1 MRRFIER
8 LMILLL
14 LVSVITSLGTVML
27 PRAAYYVHRGRME
40 DFQSMSRKALRFVF
54 LAAAPCMV
62 FFFLFARPTIGLLS
76 GPDFLPAVRPMRVLM
91 PTVLLI
97 GVTNILGIEIMVPTD
112 RERYVLYSVVA
123 GALIDL
129 ILNAVLI
136 PIYSATGAAVSTLIA
151 EAAVLLIQLW
161 FLRREAR
168 NVFAGISYGKILL
181 SLLPAALISFWLIRV
196 SWSDFTTLLLAAPLF
211 FGAIGMTV
219 AGWIL
224 AVKDENADKP
234 VMDAEIVRNLTVS
247 RVKTPS
253 EAMLEE
259 QKKQKQLAL
268 TGWGLFALCMVPIAI
283 YVLNGKHFPDGNLEE
298 MIAALAIHV
307 FPWIILGLGCLCI
320 STILQEKSIQRE
332 TAAAQEQ
339 LKAEKAAAGKPK
351 AATAD
356 AEAANSKAAVKT
368 APADA
373 PEADSRPDAAEVKT
387 DSKPEATGAEAGSE
401 PVKKAAAPAKKPDA
415 KRRLQLIVAIA
426 AVVFIILGV
435 MNGSAKAVYTKAAN
449 ICTECVGL
457 G

>member
-1 MRRFIER
+1 MAEKKTYLIVQSV
-8 LMILLL
+8 LCVLLCVL
-14 LVSVITSLGTVML
+14 
-27 PRAAYYVHRGRME
+27 
-40 DFQSMSRKALRFVF
+40 
-54 LAAAPCMV
+54 LAA
-62 FFFLFARPTIGLLS
+62 S
-76 GPDFLPAVRPMRVLM
+76 
-91 PTVLLI
+91 
-97 GVTNILGIEIMVPTD
+97 
-112 RERYVLYSVVA
+112 
-123 GALIDL
+123 
-129 ILNAVLI
+129 
-136 PIYSATGAAVSTLIA
+136 AVSIYREGVAHRA
-151 EAAVLLIQLW
+151 EDPMASIYT
-161 FLRREAR
+161 REKTAEK
-168 NVFAGISYGKILL
+168 FKPI
-181 SLLPAALISFWLIRV
+181 
-196 SWSDFTTLLLAAPLF
+196 APLF

-307 FPWIILGLGCLCI
+307 FPWIILGLGCLSI
-320 STILQEKSIQRE
+320 SSILQEKSIQRE

-339 LKAEKAAAGKPK
+339 LKAEKAPADKPK
-351 AATAD
+351 AAAAD
-356 AEAANSKAAVKT
+356 ASAGSRPEVKAA
-368 APADA
+368 PACA
-373 PEADSRPDAAEVKT
+373 PEAAEAEADSNAAAEASAEDRPEAPEARPDGKPAAAAAAAEG
-387 DSKPEATGAEAGSE
+387 KPEAPEAKPGSKQ
-401 PVKKAAAPAKKPDA
+401 KKGAAPAQKTDA

-435 MNGSAKAVYTKAAN
+435 INGSAKAVYTKAAN

>member
-1 MRRFIER
+1 MAEKKTYLIVQSV
-8 LMILLL
+8 LCVLLCVL
-14 LVSVITSLGTVML
+14 
-27 PRAAYYVHRGRME
+27 
-40 DFQSMSRKALRFVF
+40 
-54 LAAAPCMV
+54 LAA
-62 FFFLFARPTIGLLS
+62 S
-76 GPDFLPAVRPMRVLM
+76 
-91 PTVLLI
+91 
-97 GVTNILGIEIMVPTD
+97 
-112 RERYVLYSVVA
+112 
-123 GALIDL
+123 
-129 ILNAVLI
+129 
-136 PIYSATGAAVSTLIA
+136 AVSIYREGVAHRA
-151 EAAVLLIQLW
+151 EDPMASIYT
-161 FLRREAR
+161 REKTAEK
-168 NVFAGISYGKILL
+168 FKPI
-181 SLLPAALISFWLIRV
+181 
-196 SWSDFTTLLLAAPLF
+196 APLF

-307 FPWIILGLGCLCI
+307 FPWIILGLGCLSI
-320 STILQEKSIQRE
+320 SSILQEKSIQRE
-332 TAAAQEQ
+332 TASAQEQ
-339 LKAEKAAAGKPK
+339 LKAEKAPADKPK
-351 AATAD
+351 AAAAD
-356 AEAANSKAAVKT
+356 ASAGSRPEVKAA
-368 APADA
+368 PAGA
-373 PEADSRPDAAEVKT
+373 PEAAAAEAKP
-387 DSKPEATGAEAGSE
+387 DSKPA
-401 PVKKAAAPAKKPDA
+401 AAAPAAEDRPEAAEARPDSKPAAAAAAAEGKPEAAELRPGSKQKKGAAPAQKTDT

-435 MNGSAKAVYTKAAN
+435 INGSAKAVYTKAAN

>member
-1 MRRFIER
+1 MTEKKTFLIVQSV
-8 LMILLL
+8 LCVLLCVL
-14 LVSVITSLGTVML
+14 
-27 PRAAYYVHRGRME
+27 
-40 DFQSMSRKALRFVF
+40 
-54 LAAAPCMV
+54 LAA
-62 FFFLFARPTIGLLS
+62 S
-76 GPDFLPAVRPMRVLM
+76 
-91 PTVLLI
+91 
-97 GVTNILGIEIMVPTD
+97 
-112 RERYVLYSVVA
+112 
-123 GALIDL
+123 
-129 ILNAVLI
+129 
-136 PIYSATGAAVSTLIA
+136 AVSIYREGVAHRA
-151 EAAVLLIQLW
+151 EDPMASIYT
-161 FLRREAR
+161 REKTAEK
-168 NVFAGISYGKILL
+168 FKPI
-181 SLLPAALISFWLIRV
+181 
-196 SWSDFTTLLLAAPLF
+196 APLF

-307 FPWIILGLGCLCI
+307 FPWIILGLGCLSI
-320 STILQEKSIQRE
+320 SSILQEKSIQRE

-339 LKAEKAAAGKPK
+339 LKAEKAPADKPK
-351 AATAD
+351 AAAAD
-356 AEAANSKAAVKT
+356 ASAGSRPEVKAA
-368 APADA
+368 PAGA
-373 PEADSRPDAAEVKT
+373 PEAAEAEADSKEAAPEAAAE
-387 DSKPEATGAEAGSE
+387 DKPEAPEARPDGKPAAAAAAAEGKPEAAEAKPGSRQ
-401 PVKKAAAPAKKPDA
+401 KKGAAPAQKTDA

-435 MNGSAKAVYTKAAN
+435 INGSAKAVYTKAAN

>member
-1 MRRFIER
+1 MAEKKTYLIVQSV
-8 LMILLL
+8 LCVLLCVL
-14 LVSVITSLGTVML
+14 
-27 PRAAYYVHRGRME
+27 
-40 DFQSMSRKALRFVF
+40 
-54 LAAAPCMV
+54 LAA
-62 FFFLFARPTIGLLS
+62 S
-76 GPDFLPAVRPMRVLM
+76 
-91 PTVLLI
+91 
-97 GVTNILGIEIMVPTD
+97 
-112 RERYVLYSVVA
+112 
-123 GALIDL
+123 
-129 ILNAVLI
+129 
-136 PIYSATGAAVSTLIA
+136 AVSIYREGLARRA
-151 EAAVLLIQLW
+151 EDPMASIYT
-161 FLRREAR
+161 REKTAEK
-168 NVFAGISYGKILL
+168 FKPI
-181 SLLPAALISFWLIRV
+181 
-196 SWSDFTTLLLAAPLF
+196 APLF

-307 FPWIILGLGCLCI
+307 FPWIILGLGCLSI
-320 STILQEKSIQRE
+320 SSILQEKSIQRE

-339 LKAEKAAAGKPK
+339 LKAEKATADKPK
-351 AATAD
+351 AAAAD
-356 AEAANSKAAVKT
+356 ASAGSRPEVKAA
-368 APADA
+368 PASA
-373 PEADSRPDAAEVKT
+373 PEAAAAEAKP
-387 DSKPEATGAEAGSE
+387 DSKPASTEASAEGKPEAAEAKPSSKPAAAAAAAEGKPEAAEAKPGSRQ
-401 PVKKAAAPAKKPDA
+401 KKGAAPAQKTDT

>member
-1 MRRFIER
+1 MAEKKTYLIVQSV
-8 LMILLL
+8 LCVLLCVL
-14 LVSVITSLGTVML
+14 
-27 PRAAYYVHRGRME
+27 
-40 DFQSMSRKALRFVF
+40 
-54 LAAAPCMV
+54 LAA
-62 FFFLFARPTIGLLS
+62 S
-76 GPDFLPAVRPMRVLM
+76 AVS
-91 PTVLLI
+91 I
-97 GVTNILGIEIMVPTD
+97 Y
-112 RERYVLYSVVA
+112 RE
-123 GALIDL
+123 
-129 ILNAVLI
+129 
-136 PIYSATGAAVSTLIA
+136 GAAHRA
-151 EAAVLLIQLW
+151 EDPMASIYT
-161 FLRREAR
+161 REKTAEK
-168 NVFAGISYGKILL
+168 FKPI
-181 SLLPAALISFWLIRV
+181 
-196 SWSDFTTLLLAAPLF
+196 APLF

-307 FPWIILGLGCLCI
+307 FPWIILGLGCLSI
-320 STILQEKSIQRE
+320 SSILQEKSIQRE

-339 LKAEKAAAGKPK
+339 LKAEKAPADKPK

-373 PEADSRPDAAEVKT
+373 PEADSRPEAAEVKT
-387 DSKPEATGAEAGSE
+387 DSKPEAAEVKTDSKPEAAGAEPGRQQAGKESGSPCE
-401 PVKKAAAPAKKPDA
+401 ENGRQTQAAADRGHRGGGLHHPGCH
-415 KRRLQLIVAIA
+415 KRQRKGRVHQSRKYLY
-426 AVVFIILGV
+426 GV
-435 MNGSAKAVYTKAAN
+435 CGPWIM
-449 ICTECVGL
+449 
-457 G
+457 

>member
-1 MRRFIER
+1 MAEKKTYLIVQSV
-8 LMILLL
+8 LCVLLCVL
-14 LVSVITSLGTVML
+14 
-27 PRAAYYVHRGRME
+27 
-40 DFQSMSRKALRFVF
+40 
-54 LAAAPCMV
+54 LAA
-62 FFFLFARPTIGLLS
+62 S
-76 GPDFLPAVRPMRVLM
+76 AVS
-91 PTVLLI
+91 I
-97 GVTNILGIEIMVPTD
+97 Y
-112 RERYVLYSVVA
+112 RE
-123 GALIDL
+123 
-129 ILNAVLI
+129 
-136 PIYSATGAAVSTLIA
+136 GAAHRA
-151 EAAVLLIQLW
+151 EDPMASIYT
-161 FLRREAR
+161 REKTAEK
-168 NVFAGISYGKILL
+168 FKPI
-181 SLLPAALISFWLIRV
+181 
-196 SWSDFTTLLLAAPLF
+196 APLF

-307 FPWIILGLGCLCI
+307 FPWIILGLGCLSI
-320 STILQEKSIQRE
+320 SAILQEKSIQRE

-339 LKAEKAAAGKPK
+339 LKAEKAPADKPK
-351 AATAD
+351 AAAAD
-356 AEAANSKAAVKT
+356 KAA
-368 APADA
+368 PAGA
-373 PEADSRPDAAEVKT
+373 PEAAEAEADSNAAAEASAE
-387 DSKPEATGAEAGSE
+387 DKPEAAEAKPGSRQ
-401 PVKKAAAPAKKPDA
+401 KKGAAPAQKTDT

-435 MNGSAKAVYTKAAN
+435 INGSAKAVYTKAAN

>member
-1 MRRFIER
+1 MAEKKTYLIVQSV
-8 LMILLL
+8 LCVLLCVL
-14 LVSVITSLGTVML
+14 
-27 PRAAYYVHRGRME
+27 
-40 DFQSMSRKALRFVF
+40 
-54 LAAAPCMV
+54 LAA
-62 FFFLFARPTIGLLS
+62 S
-76 GPDFLPAVRPMRVLM
+76 AVS
-91 PTVLLI
+91 I
-97 GVTNILGIEIMVPTD
+97 Y
-112 RERYVLYSVVA
+112 RE
-123 GALIDL
+123 
-129 ILNAVLI
+129 
-136 PIYSATGAAVSTLIA
+136 GAARRA
-151 EAAVLLIQLW
+151 EDPMASIYT
-161 FLRREAR
+161 REKTAEK
-168 NVFAGISYGKILL
+168 FKPI
-181 SLLPAALISFWLIRV
+181 
-196 SWSDFTTLLLAAPLF
+196 APLF

-307 FPWIILGLGCLCI
+307 FPWIILGLGCLSI
-320 STILQEKSIQRE
+320 SSILQEKSIQRE
-332 TAAAQEQ
+332 TASAQEQ
-339 LKAEKAAAGKPK
+339 LKAEKAPADKPK
-351 AATAD
+351 AATG
-356 AEAANSKAAVKT
+356 
-368 APADA
+368 A
-373 PEADSRPDAAEVKT
+373 PEAAAAEAKP
-387 DSKPEATGAEAGSE
+387 DSKPA
-401 PVKKAAAPAKKPDA
+401 AAAPAAEDRPEAPEARPDGKPAAAAAAAEGKPEAPEAKPGSKQKKGAAPAQKTDA

-435 MNGSAKAVYTKAAN
+435 INGSAKAVYTKAAN

>member
-1 MRRFIER
+1 MTEKKTFLIVQSV
-8 LMILLL
+8 LCVLLCVL
-14 LVSVITSLGTVML
+14 
-27 PRAAYYVHRGRME
+27 
-40 DFQSMSRKALRFVF
+40 
-54 LAAAPCMV
+54 LAA
-62 FFFLFARPTIGLLS
+62 S
-76 GPDFLPAVRPMRVLM
+76 
-91 PTVLLI
+91 
-97 GVTNILGIEIMVPTD
+97 
-112 RERYVLYSVVA
+112 
-123 GALIDL
+123 
-129 ILNAVLI
+129 
-136 PIYSATGAAVSTLIA
+136 AVSIYREGLAHRA
-151 EAAVLLIQLW
+151 EDPMASIYT
-161 FLRREAR
+161 REKTAEK
-168 NVFAGISYGKILL
+168 FKPI
-181 SLLPAALISFWLIRV
+181 
-196 SWSDFTTLLLAAPLF
+196 APLF

-283 YVLNGKHFPDGNLEE
+283 YMLNGKHFPDGNLEE

-307 FPWIILGLGCLCI
+307 FPWIILGLGCLSI
-320 STILQEKSIQRE
+320 SSILQEKSIQRE

-339 LKAEKAAAGKPK
+339 LKAEKAPADKPK
-351 AATAD
+351 AAAAD
-356 AEAANSKAAVKT
+356 ASAGSRPEVKAA
-368 APADA
+368 PAGA
-373 PEADSRPDAAEVKT
+373 PEAAAAEAKP
-387 DSKPEATGAEAGSE
+387 DSKPA
-401 PVKKAAAPAKKPDA
+401 AAAPAAEDRPEAAEARPDSKPAAAAPAAESRPEPAKAEPGSKQKKGAAPAQKTDA

-435 MNGSAKAVYTKAAN
+435 INGSAKAVYTKAAN

>member
-1 MRRFIER
+1 MTEKKTFLIVQSV
-8 LMILLL
+8 LCVLLCVL
-14 LVSVITSLGTVML
+14 
-27 PRAAYYVHRGRME
+27 
-40 DFQSMSRKALRFVF
+40 
-54 LAAAPCMV
+54 LAA
-62 FFFLFARPTIGLLS
+62 S
-76 GPDFLPAVRPMRVLM
+76 AVS
-91 PTVLLI
+91 I
-97 GVTNILGIEIMVPTD
+97 Y
-112 RERYVLYSVVA
+112 RE
-123 GALIDL
+123 
-129 ILNAVLI
+129 
-136 PIYSATGAAVSTLIA
+136 GAARRA
-151 EAAVLLIQLW
+151 EDPMASIYT
-161 FLRREAR
+161 REKTAEK
-168 NVFAGISYGKILL
+168 FKPI
-181 SLLPAALISFWLIRV
+181 
-196 SWSDFTTLLLAAPLF
+196 APLF

-283 YVLNGKHFPDGNLEE
+283 YMLNGKHFPDGNLEE

-307 FPWIILGLGCLCI
+307 FPWIILGLGCLSI
-320 STILQEKSIQRE
+320 SSILQEKSIQRE

-339 LKAEKAAAGKPK
+339 LKAEKAPADKPK
-351 AATAD
+351 AAAAD
-356 AEAANSKAAVKT
+356 ASAGSRPEVKAA
-368 APADA
+368 PAGA
-373 PEADSRPDAAEVKT
+373 PEAAAAEAKP
-387 DSKPEATGAEAGSE
+387 DSKPA
-401 PVKKAAAPAKKPDA
+401 AAAPAAEDRPEAAEARPDSKPAAAAPAAESRPEPAKAEPGSKQKKGAAPAQKTDA

-435 MNGSAKAVYTKAAN
+435 INGSAKAVYTKAAN

>member
-1 MRRFIER
+1 MAEKKTYLIVQSV
-8 LMILLL
+8 LCVLLCVL
-14 LVSVITSLGTVML
+14 
-27 PRAAYYVHRGRME
+27 
-40 DFQSMSRKALRFVF
+40 
-54 LAAAPCMV
+54 LAA
-62 FFFLFARPTIGLLS
+62 S
-76 GPDFLPAVRPMRVLM
+76 AVS
-91 PTVLLI
+91 I
-97 GVTNILGIEIMVPTD
+97 Y
-112 RERYVLYSVVA
+112 RE
-123 GALIDL
+123 
-129 ILNAVLI
+129 
-136 PIYSATGAAVSTLIA
+136 GAARRA
-151 EAAVLLIQLW
+151 EDPMASIYT
-161 FLRREAR
+161 REKTAEK
-168 NVFAGISYGKILL
+168 FKPI
-181 SLLPAALISFWLIRV
+181 
-196 SWSDFTTLLLAAPLF
+196 APLF

-307 FPWIILGLGCLCI
+307 FPWIILGLGCLSI
-320 STILQEKSIQRE
+320 SSILQEKSIQRE

-339 LKAEKAAAGKPK
+339 LKAEKAPADKPK
-351 AATAD
+351 AAAAD
-356 AEAANSKAAVKT
+356 ASAGSRPEVKAA
-368 APADA
+368 PAGA
-373 PEADSRPDAAEVKT
+373 PEAAEAEADSNAAAEASTEDKPEAAEARPDSKPEAAEVKT

-435 MNGSAKAVYTKAAN
+435 INGSAKAVYTKAAN

>member
-1 MRRFIER
+1 MTEKKTFLIVQSV
-8 LMILLL
+8 LCVLLCVL
-14 LVSVITSLGTVML
+14 
-27 PRAAYYVHRGRME
+27 
-40 DFQSMSRKALRFVF
+40 
-54 LAAAPCMV
+54 LAA
-62 FFFLFARPTIGLLS
+62 S
-76 GPDFLPAVRPMRVLM
+76 
-91 PTVLLI
+91 
-97 GVTNILGIEIMVPTD
+97 
-112 RERYVLYSVVA
+112 
-123 GALIDL
+123 
-129 ILNAVLI
+129 
-136 PIYSATGAAVSTLIA
+136 AVSIYREGLAHRA
-151 EAAVLLIQLW
+151 EDPMASIYT
-161 FLRREAR
+161 REKTAEK
-168 NVFAGISYGKILL
+168 FKPI
-181 SLLPAALISFWLIRV
+181 
-196 SWSDFTTLLLAAPLF
+196 APLF

-283 YVLNGKHFPDGNLEE
+283 YMLNGKHFPDGNLEE

-307 FPWIILGLGCLCI
+307 FPWIILGLGCLSI
-320 STILQEKSIQRE
+320 SSILQEKSIQRE

-339 LKAEKAAAGKPK
+339 LKAEKAPADKPK
-351 AATAD
+351 AAAAD
-356 AEAANSKAAVKT
+356 ASAGSRPEVKAV
-368 APADA
+368 PAGA
-373 PEADSRPDAAEVKT
+373 PEAAEAEADSKEAAPEAAAE
-387 DSKPEATGAEAGSE
+387 DKPEAPEARPDGK
-401 PVKKAAAPAKKPDA
+401 PAAAAAAAEGKPEAPEAKPGSKQKKGAATAQKTDA

-435 MNGSAKAVYTKAAN
+435 INGSAKAVYTKAAN

>member
-1 MRRFIER
+1 MAEKKTYLIVQSV
-8 LMILLL
+8 LCVLLCVL
-14 LVSVITSLGTVML
+14 
-27 PRAAYYVHRGRME
+27 
-40 DFQSMSRKALRFVF
+40 
-54 LAAAPCMV
+54 LAA
-62 FFFLFARPTIGLLS
+62 S
-76 GPDFLPAVRPMRVLM
+76 
-91 PTVLLI
+91 
-97 GVTNILGIEIMVPTD
+97 
-112 RERYVLYSVVA
+112 
-123 GALIDL
+123 
-129 ILNAVLI
+129 
-136 PIYSATGAAVSTLIA
+136 AVSIYREGVAHRA
-151 EAAVLLIQLW
+151 EDPMASIYT
-161 FLRREAR
+161 REKTAEK
-168 NVFAGISYGKILL
+168 FKPI
-181 SLLPAALISFWLIRV
+181 
-196 SWSDFTTLLLAAPLF
+196 APLF

-283 YVLNGKHFPDGNLEE
+283 YVLNGKHFKHFPDGNLEE

-307 FPWIILGLGCLCI
+307 FPWIILGLGCLSI
-320 STILQEKSIQRE
+320 SSILQEKSIQRE

-339 LKAEKAAAGKPK
+339 LKAEKAPADKPK

-387 DSKPEATGAEAGSE
+387 DSKPEAAGAEPGSK

-435 MNGSAKAVYTKAAN
+435 INGSAKAVYTKAAN

>member
-1 MRRFIER
+1 MAEKKTYLIVQSV
-8 LMILLL
+8 LCVLLCVL
-14 LVSVITSLGTVML
+14 
-27 PRAAYYVHRGRME
+27 
-40 DFQSMSRKALRFVF
+40 
-54 LAAAPCMV
+54 LAA
-62 FFFLFARPTIGLLS
+62 S
-76 GPDFLPAVRPMRVLM
+76 
-91 PTVLLI
+91 
-97 GVTNILGIEIMVPTD
+97 
-112 RERYVLYSVVA
+112 
-123 GALIDL
+123 
-129 ILNAVLI
+129 
-136 PIYSATGAAVSTLIA
+136 AVSIYREGVAHRA
-151 EAAVLLIQLW
+151 EDPMASIYT
-161 FLRREAR
+161 REKTAEK
-168 NVFAGISYGKILL
+168 FKPI
-181 SLLPAALISFWLIRV
+181 
-196 SWSDFTTLLLAAPLF
+196 APLF

-307 FPWIILGLGCLCI
+307 FPWIILGLGCLSI
-320 STILQEKSIQRE
+320 SSILQEKSIQRE
-332 TAAAQEQ
+332 TASAQEQ
-339 LKAEKAAAGKPK
+339 LKAEKAPADKPK
-351 AATAD
+351 AAAAD
-356 AEAANSKAAVKT
+356 ASAGSRPEVNA
-368 APADA
+368 APAGA
-373 PEADSRPDAAEVKT
+373 PEAAEAEAKP
-387 DSKPEATGAEAGSE
+387 DSKPA
-401 PVKKAAAPAKKPDA
+401 AAAPAAEDRPEAAEARPDSKPAAAAAAAEGKPEAAELRPGSKQKKGAAPAQKTDA

-435 MNGSAKAVYTKAAN
+435 INGSAKAVYTKAAN

>member
-1 MRRFIER
+1 MAEKKTYLIVQSV
-8 LMILLL
+8 LCVLLCVL
-14 LVSVITSLGTVML
+14 
-27 PRAAYYVHRGRME
+27 
-40 DFQSMSRKALRFVF
+40 
-54 LAAAPCMV
+54 LAASA
-62 FFFLFARPTIGLLS
+62 LSIYREGLAHRAE
-76 GPDFLPAVRPMRVLM
+76 DPMASIY
-91 PTVLLI
+91 T
-97 GVTNILGIEIMVPTD
+97 
-112 RERYVLYSVVA
+112 REKTA
-123 GALIDL
+123 EKFK
-129 ILNAVLI
+129 
-136 PIYSATGAAVSTLIA
+136 PI
-151 EAAVLLIQLW
+151 
-161 FLRREAR
+161 
-168 NVFAGISYGKILL
+168 
-181 SLLPAALISFWLIRV
+181 
-196 SWSDFTTLLLAAPLF
+196 APLF

-283 YVLNGKHFPDGNLEE
+283 YMLNGKHFPDGNLEE

-307 FPWIILGLGCLCI
+307 FPWIILGLGCLSI
-320 STILQEKSIQRE
+320 SSILQEKSIQRE

-339 LKAEKAAAGKPK
+339 LKAEKAPADKPK

-373 PEADSRPDAAEVKT
+373 PEADSRPDAAEVKADAKPEAAEVKT
-387 DSKPEATGAEAGSE
+387 DSKPEAAGAEPGSK

-435 MNGSAKAVYTKAAN
+435 INGSAKAVYTKAAN

>member
-1 MRRFIER
+1 
-8 LMILLL
+8 
-14 LVSVITSLGTVML
+14 
-27 PRAAYYVHRGRME
+27 
-40 DFQSMSRKALRFVF
+40 
-54 LAAAPCMV
+54 
-62 FFFLFARPTIGLLS
+62 
-76 GPDFLPAVRPMRVLM
+76 
-91 PTVLLI
+91 
-97 GVTNILGIEIMVPTD
+97 
-112 RERYVLYSVVA
+112 
-123 GALIDL
+123 
-129 ILNAVLI
+129 
-136 PIYSATGAAVSTLIA
+136 
-151 EAAVLLIQLW
+151 
-161 FLRREAR
+161 
-168 NVFAGISYGKILL
+168 
-181 SLLPAALISFWLIRV
+181 
-196 SWSDFTTLLLAAPLF
+196 
-211 FGAIGMTV
+211 MTV

-283 YVLNGKHFPDGNLEE
+283 YMLNGKHFPDGNLEE

-307 FPWIILGLGCLCI
+307 FPWIILGLGCLSI
-320 STILQEKSIQRE
+320 SSILQEKSIQRE

-339 LKAEKAAAGKPK
+339 LKAEKAAADKPK

-373 PEADSRPDAAEVKT
+373 PEADSRPDAAEVKADAKPEAAEVKT
-387 DSKPEATGAEAGSE
+387 DSKPEAAGAEPGSK

-435 MNGSAKAVYTKAAN
+435 INGSAKAVYTKAAN

>member
-1 MRRFIER
+1 MAEKKTYLIVQSV
-8 LMILLL
+8 LCVLLCVL
-14 LVSVITSLGTVML
+14 
-27 PRAAYYVHRGRME
+27 
-40 DFQSMSRKALRFVF
+40 
-54 LAAAPCMV
+54 LAA
-62 FFFLFARPTIGLLS
+62 S
-76 GPDFLPAVRPMRVLM
+76 AVS
-91 PTVLLI
+91 I
-97 GVTNILGIEIMVPTD
+97 Y
-112 RERYVLYSVVA
+112 RE
-123 GALIDL
+123 
-129 ILNAVLI
+129 
-136 PIYSATGAAVSTLIA
+136 GAARRA
-151 EAAVLLIQLW
+151 EDPMASIYT
-161 FLRREAR
+161 REKTAEK
-168 NVFAGISYGKILL
+168 FKPI
-181 SLLPAALISFWLIRV
+181 
-196 SWSDFTTLLLAAPLF
+196 APLF

-307 FPWIILGLGCLCI
+307 FPWIILGLGCLSI
-320 STILQEKSIQRE
+320 SSILQEKSIQRE

-339 LKAEKAAAGKPK
+339 LKAEKAPADKPK
-351 AATAD
+351 AAAAD
-356 AEAANSKAAVKT
+356 ASAGSRPEVKAA
-368 APADA
+368 PAGA
-373 PEADSRPDAAEVKT
+373 PEAAEAEADSNAAAEASAEDKPEAAEAKP
-387 DSKPEATGAEAGSE
+387 DSKPEAAGAEPGSK
-401 PVKKAAAPAKKPDA
+401 PVKKAAAPAKKLDA

-435 MNGSAKAVYTKAAN
+435 INGSAKAVYTKAAN

>member
-1 MRRFIER
+1 MAEKKTYLIVQSV
-8 LMILLL
+8 LCVLLCVL
-14 LVSVITSLGTVML
+14 
-27 PRAAYYVHRGRME
+27 
-40 DFQSMSRKALRFVF
+40 
-54 LAAAPCMV
+54 LAA
-62 FFFLFARPTIGLLS
+62 S
-76 GPDFLPAVRPMRVLM
+76 AVS
-91 PTVLLI
+91 I
-97 GVTNILGIEIMVPTD
+97 Y
-112 RERYVLYSVVA
+112 RE
-123 GALIDL
+123 
-129 ILNAVLI
+129 
-136 PIYSATGAAVSTLIA
+136 GAARRA
-151 EAAVLLIQLW
+151 EDPMASIYT
-161 FLRREAR
+161 REKTAEK
-168 NVFAGISYGKILL
+168 FKPI
-181 SLLPAALISFWLIRV
+181 
-196 SWSDFTTLLLAAPLF
+196 APLF
-211 FGAIGMTV
+211 FGAIGM
-219 AGWIL
+219 
-224 AVKDENADKP
+224 
-234 VMDAEIVRNLTVS
+234 
-247 RVKTPS
+247 
-253 EAMLEE
+253 AMLEE

-307 FPWIILGLGCLCI
+307 FPWIILGLGCLSI
-320 STILQEKSIQRE
+320 SSILQEKSIQRE

-339 LKAEKAAAGKPK
+339 LKAEKAPADKPK

-373 PEADSRPDAAEVKT
+373 PEADSRPDAAEVKTDSKPEAAEVKT

>member
-1 MRRFIER
+1 MAEKKTYLIVQSV
-8 LMILLL
+8 LCVLLCVL
-14 LVSVITSLGTVML
+14 
-27 PRAAYYVHRGRME
+27 
-40 DFQSMSRKALRFVF
+40 
-54 LAAAPCMV
+54 LAA
-62 FFFLFARPTIGLLS
+62 S
-76 GPDFLPAVRPMRVLM
+76 
-91 PTVLLI
+91 
-97 GVTNILGIEIMVPTD
+97 
-112 RERYVLYSVVA
+112 
-123 GALIDL
+123 
-129 ILNAVLI
+129 
-136 PIYSATGAAVSTLIA
+136 AVSIYREGLAHRA
-151 EAAVLLIQLW
+151 EDPMASIYT
-161 FLRREAR
+161 REKTAEK
-168 NVFAGISYGKILL
+168 FKPI
-181 SLLPAALISFWLIRV
+181 
-196 SWSDFTTLLLAAPLF
+196 APLF

-307 FPWIILGLGCLCI
+307 FPWIILGLGCLSI
-320 STILQEKSIQRE
+320 SSILQEKSIQRE

-339 LKAEKAAAGKPK
+339 LKAEKAPADKPK
-351 AATAD
+351 AAAAD
-356 AEAANSKAAVKT
+356 ASAGSKPEVKAV
-368 APADA
+368 PAGA
-373 PEADSRPDAAEVKT
+373 PEAAEAEAKS

-401 PVKKAAAPAKKPDA
+401 PVKKAAAPAKKLDA

-435 MNGSAKAVYTKAAN
+435 INGSAKAVYTKAAN

>member
-1 MRRFIER
+1 MTEKKTFLIVQSV
-8 LMILLL
+8 LCVLLCVL
-14 LVSVITSLGTVML
+14 
-27 PRAAYYVHRGRME
+27 
-40 DFQSMSRKALRFVF
+40 
-54 LAAAPCMV
+54 LAA
-62 FFFLFARPTIGLLS
+62 S
-76 GPDFLPAVRPMRVLM
+76 
-91 PTVLLI
+91 
-97 GVTNILGIEIMVPTD
+97 
-112 RERYVLYSVVA
+112 
-123 GALIDL
+123 
-129 ILNAVLI
+129 
-136 PIYSATGAAVSTLIA
+136 AVSIYREGLAHRA
-151 EAAVLLIQLW
+151 EDPMASIYT
-161 FLRREAR
+161 REKTAEK
-168 NVFAGISYGKILL
+168 FKPI
-181 SLLPAALISFWLIRV
+181 
-196 SWSDFTTLLLAAPLF
+196 APLF

-283 YVLNGKHFPDGNLEE
+283 YMLNGKHFPDGNLEE

-307 FPWIILGLGCLCI
+307 FPWIILGLGCLSI
-320 STILQEKSIQRE
+320 SSILQEKSIQRE

-339 LKAEKAAAGKPK
+339 LKAEKAPADKPK
-351 AATAD
+351 AAAAD
-356 AEAANSKAAVKT
+356 ASAGSRPEVKAVPAGAPEAAEAETDSKAAAEASAEDK
-368 APADA
+368 PEA
-373 PEADSRPDAAEVKT
+373 PEARPDGKPAAAAAAAEG
-387 DSKPEATGAEAGSE
+387 KPEAAEAKPGSRQ
-401 PVKKAAAPAKKPDA
+401 KKGAAPAQKTDT

-435 MNGSAKAVYTKAAN
+435 INGSAKAVYTKAAN

>member
-1 MRRFIER
+1 MAEKKTYLIVQSV
-8 LMILLL
+8 LCVLLCVL
-14 LVSVITSLGTVML
+14 
-27 PRAAYYVHRGRME
+27 
-40 DFQSMSRKALRFVF
+40 
-54 LAAAPCMV
+54 LAA
-62 FFFLFARPTIGLLS
+62 S
-76 GPDFLPAVRPMRVLM
+76 AVS
-91 PTVLLI
+91 I
-97 GVTNILGIEIMVPTD
+97 Y
-112 RERYVLYSVVA
+112 RE
-123 GALIDL
+123 
-129 ILNAVLI
+129 
-136 PIYSATGAAVSTLIA
+136 GAARRA
-151 EAAVLLIQLW
+151 EDPMASIYT
-161 FLRREAR
+161 REKTAEK
-168 NVFAGISYGKILL
+168 FKPI
-181 SLLPAALISFWLIRV
+181 
-196 SWSDFTTLLLAAPLF
+196 APLF

-219 AGWIL
+219 AGW
-224 AVKDENADKP
+224 
-234 VMDAEIVRNLTVS
+234 
-247 RVKTPS
+247 PS

-298 MIAALAIHV
+298 MIAALAAHV

-435 MNGSAKAVYTKAAN
+435 INGSAKAVYTKAAN
-449 ICTECVGL
+449 ICTECVNLCREDEICLRAGL
-457 G
+457 

>member
-1 MRRFIER
+1 MTEKKTFLIVQSV
-8 LMILLL
+8 LCVLLCVL
-14 LVSVITSLGTVML
+14 
-27 PRAAYYVHRGRME
+27 
-40 DFQSMSRKALRFVF
+40 
-54 LAAAPCMV
+54 LAA
-62 FFFLFARPTIGLLS
+62 S
-76 GPDFLPAVRPMRVLM
+76 
-91 PTVLLI
+91 
-97 GVTNILGIEIMVPTD
+97 
-112 RERYVLYSVVA
+112 
-123 GALIDL
+123 
-129 ILNAVLI
+129 
-136 PIYSATGAAVSTLIA
+136 AVSIYREGLAHRA
-151 EAAVLLIQLW
+151 EDPMASIYT
-161 FLRREAR
+161 REKTAEK
-168 NVFAGISYGKILL
+168 FKPI
-181 SLLPAALISFWLIRV
+181 
-196 SWSDFTTLLLAAPLF
+196 APLF

-283 YVLNGKHFPDGNLEE
+283 YMLNGKHFPDGNLEE

-307 FPWIILGLGCLCI
+307 FPWIILGLGCLSI
-320 STILQEKSIQRE
+320 SSILQEKSIQRE

-339 LKAEKAAAGKPK
+339 LKAEKAPADKPK
-351 AATAD
+351 AAAAD
-356 AEAANSKAAVKT
+356 ASAGSRPEVKAVPAGAPESAEAEADSKEA
-368 APADA
+368 A
-373 PEADSRPDAAEVKT
+373 PEAAAE
-387 DSKPEATGAEAGSE
+387 DKPEAPEARPDGKPAAAAAAAEGKPEAPEARPGSKQ
-401 PVKKAAAPAKKPDA
+401 KKGAAPAQKTDA

-435 MNGSAKAVYTKAAN
+435 INGSAKAVYTKAAN